1 MASSG
6 ARMDVEEEAMQ
17 REPGR
22 LGPSDRC
29 VVLLRSWWGGGQR
42 DPWAD
47 GGEKSGWR
55 KCSPTAAL
63 LAEFSEIR
71 AGVEG

>member
-1 MASSG
+1 MASGG
-6 ARMDVEEEAMQ
+6 ARTEIEEEAMQ
-17 REPGR
+17 REPER
-22 LGPSDRC
+22 LDPSDRRA
-29 VVLLRSWWGGGQR
+29 VLLRSRWGGQR
-42 DPWAD
+42 DPRAD